1 MTFSVSH
8 WSGRLGNNIQ
18 QTANCIMA
26 AEKYKS
32 TFRQRLDHDIIPKF
46 EVHFEKMFAS
56 DYTANARYYSWE
68 ACVHCEKGIYEG
80 TNETGLSVE
89 HIYRNMRKVC
99 QTHIAPNL
107 MVPKKEPLGDD
118 TIVMHLRSG
127 DNYHRIFDP
136 PTNYVPNP
144 LIFYLNLIESY
155 DNCIV
160 ITEPDKENP
169 IVHELEKIDKVQIQ
183 SSTVADDFATL
194 MSAKNVALSGVGTF
208 AMAAALCSSEIENL
222 FTTDLLLTE
231 HLNYTM
237 MYNTD
242 VDVQV
247 MELGDDYIPV
257 FPCSWKNTEEQR
269 KFILEYR

>member
-18 QTANCIMA
+18 QIANCIMA
-26 AEKYKS
+26 AEKYKC

-46 EVHFEKMFAS
+46 EVHFEKLLAS

-80 TNETGLSVE
+80 TNETGLGVE

-144 LIFYLNLIESY
+144 LIFYLNLIESF
-155 DNCIV
+155 DKCIV

-237 MYNTD
+237 LYNTS
-242 VDVQV
+242 VNVNV
-247 MELGDDYIPV
+247 MELENYLPV

-269 KFILEYR
+269 KFIIDYR

>member
-18 QTANCIMA
+18 QIANCIMA

-32 TFRQRLDHDIIPKF
+32 TFRQKLDHDIISKYDVNF
-46 EVHFEKMFAS
+46 EELLAS
-56 DYTANARYYSWE
+56 DWSGEGRYYSWE
-68 ACVHCEKGIYEG
+68 ALTHCEKGIYEG
-80 TNETGLSVE
+80 GNETGLGVE
-89 HIYRNMRKVC
+89 YIYRNMRKTC

-107 MVPKKEPLGDD
+107 KLPHKDPIGDD

-136 PTNYVPNP
+136 PTNYIPNP
-144 LIFYLNLIESY
+144 LIFYLNLIESF
-155 DNCIV
+155 DKCIL
-160 ITEPDKENP
+160 ITEPDRENP
-169 IVHELEKIDKVQIQ
+169 IVHELSKIDKVQIQ

-194 MSAKNVALSGVGTF
+194 MNAENVALSGVGTF
-208 AMAAALCSSEIENL
+208 AMAAALCSTKIKNL
-222 FTTDLLLTE
+222 YTTDLLLTE

-237 MYNTD
+237 LYNTD
-242 VDVQV
+242 VEVNV
-247 MELGDDYIPV
+247 MELGEDYLPV

-269 KFILEYR
+269 KFILEYK

>member
-18 QTANCIMA
+18 QIANCIMA

-32 TFRQRLDHDIIPKF
+32 TFRQKLDHDIISKYQVPF
-46 EVHFEKMFAS
+46 EDMTGVSQWSGEG
-56 DYTANARYYSWE
+56 RYYSWE
-68 ACVHCEKGIYEG
+68 ALVHCEKGIYEG
-80 TNETGLSVE
+80 GNETGLGVE
-89 HIYRNMRKVC
+89 YIYRNMQRIC
-99 QTHIAPNL
+99 QVHIAPYL
-107 MVPKKEPLGDD
+107 ILPHVEPIGSD

-136 PTNYVPNP
+136 PTNYIPNP
-144 LIFYLNLIESY
+144 LVFYLELIDAY
-155 DNCIV
+155 DKCIL

-194 MSAKNVALSGVGTF
+194 MIAENVALSGVGTF
-208 AMAAALCSSEIENL
+208 AMAAALCSTTIKNL
-222 FTTDLLLTE
+222 YTTDLLLTE

-237 MYNTD
+237 LYNTN
-242 VDVQV
+242 VEVNV
-247 MELGDDYIPV
+247 MELDNYLPV